1 MSSAARPDPA
11 EAPEERRFLSTAEAA
26 ALERELLEDYRFG
39 RQQLVELCGH
49 ASAVAVTKAHAHPSC
64 YSRPQFPHLNKE
76 EFQTSCLCL
85 CCAPC
90 QVFPLHTLSRKQRT
104 VLVVCGPEQ
113 NGAVGLVCARH
124 LHMFEYEPT
133 IFYPTRS
140 LDLLHRD
147 LTTQC
152 EKMDIPFL
160 SYLPTEVQLIND
172 AYGLVVDAVLGPGV
186 QPGEIGGPCMRALA
200 TLKLL
205 SIPLAGTRRPAAAT
219 PRMGSAPTCWY
230 RSPRPSAAPAAS
242 PAATTSWPAG
252 SCPTT
257 CAESSLC
264 ACRDT
269 RAPTASRRCDRHPRP
284 GGLDP
289 RQ

>member
-1 MSSAARPDPA
+1 MSSAAGPDPS

-49 ASAVAVTKAHAHPSC
+49 ASAVAVTKA
-64 YSRPQFPHLNKE
+64 
-76 EFQTSCLCL
+76 
-85 CCAPC
+85 
-90 QVFPLHTLSRKQRT
+90 FPLPALSRKQRT

-124 LHMFEYEPT
+124 LRVFEYEPT

-160 SYLPTEVQLIND
+160 SYLPAE
-172 AYGLVVDAVLGPGV
+172 
-186 QPGEIGGPCMRALA
+186 
-200 TLKLL
+200 
-205 SIPLAGTRRPAAAT
+205 AGTQRPAAIRRT
-219 PRMGSAPTCWY
+219 GCGLTCWCLS
-230 RSPRPSAAPAAS
+230 RRPSAAPAAS
-242 PAATTSWPAG
+242 PGATTSWPAG

-257 CAESSLC
+257 CAASSLC

-269 RAPTASRRCDRHPRP
+269 RAPTASRHCDRHPRP
-284 GGLDP
+284 HRWDP

>member
-49 ASAVAVTKAHAHPSC
+49 ASAVAVTK
-64 YSRPQFPHLNKE
+64 
-76 EFQTSCLCL
+76 
-85 CCAPC
+85 
-90 QVFPLHTLSRKQRT
+90 
-104 VLVVCGPEQ
+104 
-113 NGAVGLVCARH
+113 
-124 LHMFEYEPT
+124 EYEPT

-186 QPGEIGGPCMRALA
+186 QPGEIGGPCTRALA

-257 CAESSLC
+257 CAESSLS